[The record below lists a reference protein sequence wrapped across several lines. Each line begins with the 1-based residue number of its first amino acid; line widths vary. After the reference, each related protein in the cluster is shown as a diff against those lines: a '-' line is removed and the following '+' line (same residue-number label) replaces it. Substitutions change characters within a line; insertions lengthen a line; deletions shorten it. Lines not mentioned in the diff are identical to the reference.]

1 MTSPFD
7 ETTEY
12 ASVGYA
18 SQAFPKAP
26 PLAEREDRP
35 PYGPD
40 EERLVAQARAE
51 ALLRL
56 ARAL

>member
-1 MTSPFD
+1 MTSPLD
-7 ETTEY
+7 ETTAH
-12 ASVGYA
+12 ASVGQFA
-18 SQAFPKAP
+18 QAP
-26 PLAEREDRP
+26 PPAPEDAERAR

>member
-1 MTSPFD
+1 MTSPLD
-7 ETTEY
+7 ETTAY
-12 ASVGYA
+12 ASVGRP
-18 SQAFPKAP
+18 SEIPPQAP
-26 PLAEREDRP
+26 PEAHRAEP

-40 EERLVAQARAE
+40 EERLVAMARAE